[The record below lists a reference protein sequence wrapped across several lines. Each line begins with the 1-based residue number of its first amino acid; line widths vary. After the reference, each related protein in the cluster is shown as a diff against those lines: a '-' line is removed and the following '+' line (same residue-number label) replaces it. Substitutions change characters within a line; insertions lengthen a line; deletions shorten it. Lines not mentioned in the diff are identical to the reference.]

1 MLHRVGANV
10 VYPYASV
17 CRLVGGWGVLYWMLS
32 VMVGGRES
40 EGVDIREEDMEVL
53 I

>member
-1 MLHRVGANV
+1 M
-10 VYPYASV
+10 
-17 CRLVGGWGVLYWMLS
+17 CILVGGSEVLYWMLS